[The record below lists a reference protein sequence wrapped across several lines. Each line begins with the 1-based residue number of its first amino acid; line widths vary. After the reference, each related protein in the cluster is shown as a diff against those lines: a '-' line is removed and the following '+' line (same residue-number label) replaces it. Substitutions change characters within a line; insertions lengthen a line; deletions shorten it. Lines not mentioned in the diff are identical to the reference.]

1 MFNKKNTI
9 PIFFAVDDAYIP
21 FLAVAIYSLV
31 KHANKENEYIIN
43 IDSGDIVKIMW
54 WKSMNTMEP
63 LCKEKVLEN
72 F

>member
-31 KHANKENEYIIN
+31 KHANKENEYIIKILYTDIKEENQKAIKKYENKN
-43 IDSGDIVKIMW
+43 IW
-54 WKSMNTMEP
+54 
-63 LCKEKVLEN
+63 
-72 F
+72 